1 MWKRTIALVV
11 ILLICLVTAGCI
23 VSTENTSQERGKKL
37 KNSSL
42 RKLEPGVT
50 TKDWTVS
57 VLGTPTSRS
66 KLDNGTEVL
75 KYEYSKTVNHE
86 LAIFLLLGTES
97 EKTTSESVCLE
108 FKDNILTRYWSEED

>member
-1 MWKRTIALVV
+1 M
-11 ILLICLVTAGCI
+11 
-23 VSTENTSQERGKKL
+23 RGRKL

-50 TKDWTVS
+50 TKDWAVS

-66 KLDNGTEVL
+66 KLEYGAEVL

-86 LAIFLLLGTES
+86 LAIFLLLGSES

-108 FKDNILTRYWSEED
+108 FKDNILTRYWSED

>member
-1 MWKRTIALVV
+1 MWQRTIKLVV
-11 ILLICLVTAGCI
+11 ILLICFVTSGCI

-86 LAIFLLLGTES
+86 LVIFLLLGSES
-97 EKTTSESVCLE
+97 EKTTRESVCLE
-108 FKDNILTRYWSEED
+108 FKDDILTRYWSEED

>member
-1 MWKRTIALVV
+1 MWKRTMSLVV
-11 ILLICLVTAGCI
+11 ILLVCFVMSGCI

-42 RKLEPGVT
+42 KQLEPGVT
-50 TKDWTVS
+50 TKDWAVS

-66 KLDNGTEVL
+66 KPDNGTEVL

-86 LAIFLLLGTES
+86 LAIFLILGSES

>member
-1 MWKRTIALVV
+1 MWQGTIKLVV
-11 ILLICLVTAGCI
+11 ILLICFVTSGCI
-23 VSTENTSQERGKKL
+23 VSTENKSQERGKKL

-66 KLDNGTEVL
+66 KVDNGTEVL

-86 LAIFLLLGTES
+86 LVIFLLLASDS

-108 FKDNILTRYWSEED
+108 FKDDILTRYWSED